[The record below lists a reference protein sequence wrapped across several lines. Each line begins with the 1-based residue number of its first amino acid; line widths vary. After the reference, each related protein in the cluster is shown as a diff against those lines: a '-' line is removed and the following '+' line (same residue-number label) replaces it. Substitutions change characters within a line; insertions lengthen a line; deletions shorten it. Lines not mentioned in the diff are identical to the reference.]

1 MTKSRLANLLLSIS
15 LMRDKGYTIPANG
28 LSVFFNW
35 FLDTEES
42 RLGERPSD
50 EEVRSECAHIS
61 DDFKRVKAM
70 NSMKDDIYKEWS
82 GRALNHSS
90 KLSKRK
96 AVIERDLDKIVATWL
111 SDGVINSPETEENS
125 E

>member
-1 MTKSRLANLLLSIS
+1 MDTQHILKIYRTMVTIRL
-15 LMRDKGYTIPANG
+15 
-28 LSVFFNW
+28 
-35 FLDTEES
+35 TEEQLAKS
-42 RLGERPSD
+42 HQRGLVHGACHTYIGEEAIACS
-50 EEVRSECAHIS
+50 VCAHIS

-111 SDGVINSPETEENS
+111 SDGVISSPEAEENS